1 MLNKDSSPFLVNSTK
16 SPLAAINNLN
26 KCIYL
31 VYLINRQN
39 TLSTKQRFSG
49 DKLLSIEQREGD
61 SKVRFKS

>member
-1 MLNKDSSPFLVNSTK
+1 MLNRDGSPLLINSTK

-39 TLSTKQRFSG
+39 TLFTKQRFSG
-49 DKLLSIEQREGD
+49 DKLLSIEQREGN